1 MIYAENVVLIAAK
14 EQYCENNYFCCREK
28 FQNKYKGRAKA
39 GVKASSGDQRK
50 PQTLFNQDD

>member
-1 MIYAENVVLIAAK
+1 MLKVLFYLQEKSNIAK
-14 EQYCENNYFCCREK
+14 IIIFVTEK

-39 GVKASSGDQRK
+39 GAKASSGDQRK